1 MPSQIKHGLLCLAA
15 IALCV
20 CEKVNAQVI
29 VSVKDGDWSSDTTW
43 DGGVPNPDSQVT
55 VSHNVTIP
63 SASTLS
69 VNNVNVTDNG
79 RLNVSSGAM
88 VTILPGGTLTLS
100 GTGTLDVNGTIICSN
115 NASLT
120 GTTAINATFGDGSV
134 FRTNSS
140 TGSAIPLATWAP
152 GSTLEIT
159 GLTGG
164 GTFSNLNQHFGHVI
178 YDCPA
183 QGLFVEFGGQL
194 TSIAGNF
201 TVKNTN
207 NNFLRLADSQNLNLT
222 IGGDFIIEGASRV
235 WCSATTQNNR
245 LSIGGNF
252 IYRSTST
259 STSYFTTRGRAFVTI
274 EKNLEINSAGTIR
287 LSSET
292 EHGLTELILK
302 GNLLLLNGAMLASS
316 LTTNSSLIFSG
327 NDTQHFIRESTG
339 TMSGR
344 LNFIVNSNSAV
355 DIGTSVISNTNGG
368 SLEVYG
374 KLITGWGGASGAI
387 HKATNGNINIAGDIS
402 FYPESIVEYKGAVPQ
417 FIGNS
422 VPGFDGVT
430 MIINNFFGVSLL
442 NDIQTGNLIVENGDL
457 NLGQY
462 SIPVSGDVSFQNG
475 TIAGAGSLTFN
486 GSTTQSLSANG
497 HTIQNI
503 TIDKS
508 GGSSVILTTPVL
520 LTGLLSVLSGNSEVV
535 SNGNLTLV
543 SSSQE
548 TASVGI
554 LPDGS
559 SITGNV
565 TVQRFMKAI
574 GRKYRYISSPVK
586 NATVAS
592 LMDDFPITGIFN
604 NPSTGPGMSSGNP
617 SMFFYDEEH
626 GGLNDGWK
634 PYPSTGNSEDN
645 LLTPGLGYSVFI
657 REAVNPTI
665 WDVTGTLNQGDFPFP
680 VTYTPTGDPD
690 ADGWNL
696 IGNPYPCAIRWG
708 SAGWQRDN
716 VSMGIAVR
724 DNERGGF
731 RYWDDDVGE
740 LTNGLIASG
749 QSFWVRTTGND
760 PQLTLHETAKV
771 TDGATFYRKRNTLD
785 YIELEVKV
793 NDLSDKTF
801 LRLREG
807 AAGALDNYDT
817 PKLLNDFLSL
827 SFVTDDNVSVAINA
841 VGEISCHLEIP
852 VKISMVQASNKVTFA
867 VNGFGLL
874 EGSDFHLYNAITGE
888 KIKIDKAGST
898 LVFPSGMTSVD
909 VLTLI
914 IDSPM
919 PGEAEVTVPH
929 KLCGQDSLVIQV
941 QPQKGIMYK
950 LMYEGEEI
958 TTGFNQS
965 SGSFVVPG
973 KNLTE
978 GYNSFQLV
986 AMSACATRTMNELL
1000 RVEKIITR
1008 PPEVK
1013 GDVACQSG
1021 SMTLMAGDDLSIR
1034 DYHWYKTEED
1044 TVLLYSGARYVTPIL
1059 TKSRTYYVSSLDSNG
1074 CQSARMPVVAE
1085 IIAYDSV
1092 TITLSDGIMVSSYA
1106 AGNQWY
1112 FEGEILPGEDQQTLV
1127 PDKPG
1132 IYSVKVALGYC
1143 EPEVKFDF
1151 VVTDV
1156 EYSPGTI
1163 NIQVYPNPSH
1173 ERLFIRFRLPLI
1185 ELFNVLSSDGT
1196 PVNYICSAGP
1206 EHESWEINTAH
1217 WPSGLYMLCFRIA
1230 DDHSFIRIVK
1240 R

>member
-1 MPSQIKHGLLCLAA
+1 MLSQIKHGLLCLAVV
-15 IALCV
+15 ALCE
-20 CEKVNAQVI
+20 CELKAQI

-43 DGGVPNPDSQVT
+43 NGGVPGPDSQVT

-69 VNNVNVTDNG
+69 VSNVTVNGNG
-79 RLNVSSGAM
+79 RLIVSSGAV
-88 VTILPGGTLTLS
+88 VTILPGSTLTLS

-120 GTTAINATFGDGSV
+120 GTTAVNTTFGDGSV
-134 FRTNSS
+134 YRYMAITL
-140 TGSAIPLATWAP
+140 GAIPMATWYSN
-152 GSTLEIT
+152 STFEVT
-159 GLTGG
+159 GLTGSSSLNVMNALSWEQTFGNFVYNCPDQG
-164 GTFSNLNQHFGHVI
+164 GFIDFNGYI
-178 YDCPA
+178 K
-183 QGLFVEFGGQL
+183 
-194 TSIAGNF
+194 SIAGDLNIL
-201 TVKNTN
+201 NTAN
-207 NNFLRLADSQNLNLT
+207 NNLQLSGDRNLNLH
-222 IGGDFIIEGASRV
+222 IGGDVIVRGSSRV
-235 WCSATTQNNR
+235 WFADRGVDNS
-245 LSIGGNF
+245 LIVDGNF
-252 IYRSTST
+252 IYESEASA
-259 STSYFTTRGRAFVTI
+259 TSYFATGGKTNVVIRGDFRLNSNRNLKFSSDSQGQTTLRLGGDLI
-274 EKNLEINSAGTIR
+274 LESGMLEALGIGTGTIVFDGER
-287 LSSET
+287 
-292 EHGLTELILK
+292 I
-302 GNLLLLNGAMLASS
+302 
-316 LTTNSSLIFSG
+316 
-327 NDTQHFIRESTG
+327 QHFSRSDGLIDG
-339 TMSGR
+339 NF
-344 LNFIVNSNSAV
+344 NFIVETESTLDLGESLLANTTGGYFQLKGKILLGSTNPA
-355 DIGTSVISNTNGG
+355 GVIQAG
-368 SLEVYG
+368 SR
-374 KLITGWGGASGAI
+374 
-387 HKATNGNINIAGDIS
+387 GNINVLDTLV
-402 FYPESIVEYKGAVPQ
+402 FDPGAVLEFNGSGHQ
-417 FIGNS
+417 FIGHTNLGDAE
-422 VPGFDGVT
+422 VL
-430 MIINNFFGVSLL
+430 INNGSVVTLL
-442 NDIQTGNLIVENGDL
+442 NNIKTGGLTLQDGNLDTGV
-457 NLGQY
+457 Y
-462 SIPVSGDVSFQNG
+462 SCQVSQDVTLHNG
-475 TIAGAGSLTFN
+475 TIVGAGTLLLN

-508 GGSSVILTTPVL
+508 GGSSVILTSPVL

-592 LMDDFPITGIFN
+592 LMDDFPITGTFN

-634 PYPSTGNSEDN
+634 PYPSTGNSADN

-680 VTYTPTGDPD
+680 VTYTPTGDHD

-696 IGNPYPCAIRWG
+696 IGNPYPCAIRWD

-740 LTNGLIASG
+740 LTKGLIASG
-749 QSFWVRTTGND
+749 QSFWVRTTGNN

-807 AAGALDNYDT
+807 AAGTLDNYDT

-909 VLTLI
+909 ALTLI

-919 PGEAEVTVPH
+919 PGEAEVTAPH

-958 TTGFNQS
+958 TTGFDRS

-978 GYNSFQLV
+978 GNNSFQLV

-1021 SMTLMAGDDLSIR
+1021 SMTLMAGGDLSIQ
-1034 DYHWYKTEED
+1034 DYQWYKTEED

-1059 TKSRTYYVSSLDSNG
+1059 TKSRTYYVSSVDSNG

-1092 TITLSDGIMVSSYA
+1092 TITLSDGILVSSYA